1 MIVVVGEW
9 VVNGGGGFVVC
20 QWRRWYEFV
29 SVIKRRIV
37 MKRRIGKVREERK
50 KKKIGWRGKRK

>member
-20 QWRRWYEFV
+20 QWRRWSEFV
-29 SVIKRRIV
+29 SVI
-37 MKRRIGKVREERK
+37 KRRIGKVREERK
-50 KKKIGWRGKRK
+50 KKKKKKSNGEERENNNI

>member
-20 QWRRWYEFV
+20 QWRRWSEFV
-29 SVIKRRIV
+29 SVI
-37 MKRRIGKVREERK
+37 KRRIGKVREERK
-50 KKKIGWRGKRK
+50 KKKKNRMERKEKIIIFK

>member
-20 QWRRWYEFV
+20 QWRRWSEFV